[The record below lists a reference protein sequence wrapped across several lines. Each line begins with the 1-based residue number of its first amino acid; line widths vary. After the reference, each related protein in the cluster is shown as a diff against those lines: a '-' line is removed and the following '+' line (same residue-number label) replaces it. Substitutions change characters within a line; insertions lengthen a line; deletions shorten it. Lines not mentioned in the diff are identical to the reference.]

1 MSPDPGAGSTSIN
14 VMFVDGSTDPTWQ
27 KTQQWYDSKTAEF
40 NTLFPAISV
49 ELSHVPHEEMVTL
62 AEEDLQHGTNQYH
75 GYLVPLLNFFGGT
88 SRLSDGLM
96 DMSAFTVNNVNN
108 IQWNTIGQFF
118 RSHSALY
125 EGKVLTL
132 PLSGDFVSLYY
143 RRDLF
148 EAYRADGAADP
159 GGVCRGFAGV
169 QQHGSQRRRRA

>member
-1 MSPDPGAGSTSIN
+1 MMQHRQLVLFLQVTAASDLQTCFTQCLQTPRASSTSIN

-27 KTQQWYDSKTAEF
+27 IIQQWYDSKTAEF

-75 GYLVPLLNFFGGT
+75 AYLVPLLNFFGGT

-108 IQWNTIGQFF
+108 IQ
-118 RSHSALY
+118 
-125 EGKVLTL
+125 
-132 PLSGDFVSLYY
+132 
-143 RRDLF
+143 
-148 EAYRADGAADP
+148 
-159 GGVCRGFAGV
+159 
-169 QQHGSQRRRRA
+169 